1 MYIYEHKF
9 VSSVQ
14 IAKRTNHESRKGGED
29 AATLNK
35 YREVKGLGRYSNV
48 LCNDVLCGSGKDTS
62 FVTQRGKLASDHMEN
77 VVDGDDDGDGDGDDD
92 DDDDGDLEEVDKED
106 GSIGDLSTDAGD
118 EEEEYDDDN
127 EDNSVNSNREEKA
140 EEGEDYAEGNGEGE
154 RMKKHLKFENV
165 EKLINEK
172 KDETKKKFKR
182 YNFGDGEAA
191 DSNENSPGRSNAS
204 NSEDGHNEESVL
216 NNEHVMRDGMTVFPG
231 LYFVGIGYNLIFGN
245 PLGEPDSLTDPG
257 YRAQIYILNWEISN
271 RGIANDLAT
280 LQPLNAWIRKENACS
295 RAESINECSS
305 VSDYTKNLAI
315 EASVSGSYMGLGA
328 FSASSGY
335 NKFLNEIS
343 KRTSKTYLVKSNCV
357 KEKTIAYMNAVDD
370 LPRDFTGLDKDSECT
385 SDTYEQKKAT
395 DDCKDVHSWM
405 QFFQT
410 YGTHIITE
418 AQLGGKITKIIKVSN
433 SSVSKMQKEGVSV
446 KATIKAQFG
455 FASVGGSTGVSSD
468 SASKNNDESYDM
480 SEQLVVIG
488 GNPIKDVTKEENLY
502 EWSKSVTKNPMPI
515 NIKLIPISSSFESE
529 ELKNSYEKALHYYTR
544 VYGSS
549 PHDTM
554 QKDEKDILTV
564 LTQSSTIT
572 KSGPPPVSA
581 ECPHGQVVLFGWVL
595 RQNFWDDT
603 SKQKGYDIEICESG
617 LSSCTSKQGNTHT
630 YDISYIFVE
639 CGAQAMPFSEQVV
652 SVSQT
657 TYNTIKCPNDY
668 SIVFG
673 FGVSTSSGKSKS
685 ALYTYVTPCR
695 PGMKS
700 CSLNMNNQDDK
711 SFMYIVCVDGTIWS
725 GLNMI
730 TMVAKDDFHS
740 AVNRSKQYND
750 GELALECPSEGT
762 VLTGFYGETHTS
774 SPYVNAPFGKC
785 SKSLKSCSVHGSG
798 QAIGHQNYRSLI
810 LALLCKN
817 GG

>member
-1 MYIYEHKF
+1 MNLRNIKSYVSFLLILMYIYEHKF

-357 KEKTIAYMNAVDD
+357 KYTIGLPPYVPWEKTIAYMNAVDD

-564 LTQSSTIT
+564 VIETSEYTQKDRLT
-572 KSGPPPVSA
+572 
-581 ECPHGQVVLFGWVL
+581 
-595 RQNFWDDT
+595 
-603 SKQKGYDIEICESG
+603 
-617 LSSCTSKQGNTHT
+617 
-630 YDISYIFVE
+630 
-639 CGAQAMPFSEQVV
+639 
-652 SVSQT
+652 
-657 TYNTIKCPNDY
+657 
-668 SIVFG
+668 
-673 FGVSTSSGKSKS
+673 
-685 ALYTYVTPCR
+685 
-695 PGMKS
+695 
-700 CSLNMNNQDDK
+700 
-711 SFMYIVCVDGTIWS
+711 
-725 GLNMI
+725 
-730 TMVAKDDFHS
+730 
-740 AVNRSKQYND
+740 
-750 GELALECPSEGT
+750 
-762 VLTGFYGETHTS
+762 
-774 SPYVNAPFGKC
+774 
-785 SKSLKSCSVHGSG
+785 
-798 QAIGHQNYRSLI
+798 LI
-810 LALLCKN
+810 LETNFEHTCKQ
-817 GG
+817 